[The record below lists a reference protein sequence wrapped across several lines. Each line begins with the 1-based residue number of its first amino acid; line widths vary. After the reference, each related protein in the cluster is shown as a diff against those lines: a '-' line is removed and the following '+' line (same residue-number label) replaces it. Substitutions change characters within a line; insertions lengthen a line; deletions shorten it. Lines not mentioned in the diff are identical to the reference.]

1 MPVCS
6 FRKIYKALLTLRI
19 SSGNARDCV
28 SLLYGR
34 SVHTPLFRRSI
45 KDTVIF
51 CLIVVV
57 AVEQILQSSG
67 RVSSTKTSVE
77 EGLSEMVWGRHS
89 QGSPLPGVA
98 SPSIT
103 LIYSSRTASRIIIY
117 SSKTASHVYISAE
130 KHREYIFQPNRIA
143 RIFSGRTTSYVRIR
157 TGVATPGSG
166 GPSSSEITLAS
177 SCPHPRVREGAR
189 NTDNSLL

>member
-34 SVHTPLFRRSI
+34 SVQTPLFRRSI
-45 KDTVIF
+45 RDTVIF

-67 RVSSTKTSVE
+67 RVSSAKTSVE

-89 QGSPLPGVA
+89 QGSPVPA
-98 SPSIT
+98 
-103 LIYSSRTASRIIIY
+103 
-117 SSKTASHVYISAE
+117 
-130 KHREYIFQPNRIA
+130 
-143 RIFSGRTTSYVRIR
+143 
-157 TGVATPGSG
+157 
-166 GPSSSEITLAS
+166 
-177 SCPHPRVREGAR
+177 
-189 NTDNSLL
+189 SLLYIPAEQHRA